1 MLLLLQLLTCTYVQ
15 IFYWFKKKKI
25 NLKLCNVYSIP
36 SDSILYV
43 CKSYRFGDPG
53 VQKIWWCP
61 DGIIRFCG
69 HRYVIFSVVKGI
81 FTNHLLRKKERFL
94 LQNRPLKINPLH
106 HTQSKVMNK
115 NYRKKIPRI
124 CNLYSVKTA
133 LVFIHRISFYMSVH
147 VSCPQQRPYIS

>member
-15 IFYWFKKKKI
+15 IFYWFKKKI

-81 FTNHLLRKKERFL
+81 FTNHLLRKKRRIW

-106 HTQSKVMNK
+106 HTKSKVINK
-115 NYRKKIPRI
+115 NYRKKNPRI
-124 CNLYSVKTA
+124 CKLYSVKTA
-133 LVFIHRISFYMSVH
+133 LVFIYRISF
-147 VSCPQQRPYIS
+147 

>member
-15 IFYWFKKKKI
+15 IFYWFKKKI
-25 NLKLCNVYSIP
+25 NLKLCYVYSIP

-69 HRYVIFSVVKGI
+69 HRYVIFSVLKGI
-81 FTNHLLRKKERFL
+81 FTDHLLRKKKRIW
-94 LQNRPLKINPLH
+94 LQNRPLKMNPLH
-106 HTQSKVMNK
+106 HTKSKVINK
-115 NYRKKIPRI
+115 NYRKKKPPEYVNYIQLR
-124 CNLYSVKTA
+124 LHWF
-133 LVFIHRISFYMSVH
+133 LFIV
-147 VSCPQQRPYIS
+147 